1 MPLPILTGR
10 TSAPRHDFFRTSF
23 STKISPAEARLI
35 SYHLVPKFS
44 PGRRPKIGCYGYQG
58 ACADHNCSVVLT
70 AAAHNSAREPGL
82 PQRRRE

>member
-10 TSAPRHDFFRTSF
+10 TLAPRHDFFRSSF
-23 STKISPAEARLI
+23 LSPAGARLI
-35 SYHLVPKFS
+35 NYHLVSKFS

-58 ACADHNCSVVLT
+58 AFADHNCSVVLT